1 MTQQSLV
8 ASCSF
13 RLRRSATLLGGL
25 VLLVGLLALT
35 AWNVTRSAAL
45 AQARQTYARGELI
58 PCLEHALDH
67 LQRRPWSREAALL
80 AARCLSRLDYASEA
94 EVYYERAG
102 RLSLSD
108 SQIRAYGLARG

>member
-45 AQARQTYARGELI
+45 AQARQTYARGELV
-58 PCLEHALDH
+58 PCLEHALDT
-67 LQRRPWSREAALL
+67 LL
-80 AARCLSRLDYASEA
+80 VGHVLLLCAQ
-94 EVYYERAG
+94 
-102 RLSLSD
+102 RLSASLRWAS
-108 SQIRAYGLARG
+108 